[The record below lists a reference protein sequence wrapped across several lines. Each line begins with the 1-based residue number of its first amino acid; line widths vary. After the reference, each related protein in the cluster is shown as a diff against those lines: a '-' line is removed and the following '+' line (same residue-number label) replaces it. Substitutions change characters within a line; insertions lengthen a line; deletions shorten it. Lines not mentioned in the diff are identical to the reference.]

1 MLNVRLLSSSG
12 FLLTFLKF
20 FNGDVSAIRACGSFV
35 EASKKGLPIYLPP
48 NVEIALIK
56 KLEYARTPT
65 QTEPDVH
72 VLLPSHHWLRDYL
85 VITKLNLRV

>member
-20 FNGDVSAIRACGSFV
+20 FNGDVSAIRACASFV
-35 EASKKGLPIYLPP
+35 EASKKGLPVYLPP
-48 NVEIALIK
+48 NVGIVEIK
-56 KLEYARTPT
+56 TLEYARTPA

-72 VLLPSHHWLRDYL
+72 VLLLSHHWLRDYL
-85 VITKLNLRV
+85 VVTRLNSRV